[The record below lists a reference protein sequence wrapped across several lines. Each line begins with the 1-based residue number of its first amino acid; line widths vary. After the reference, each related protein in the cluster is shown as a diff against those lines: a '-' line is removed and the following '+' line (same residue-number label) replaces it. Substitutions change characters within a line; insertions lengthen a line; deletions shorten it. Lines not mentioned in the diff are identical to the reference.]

1 MYIRQLWYN
10 LIGSYHFLSDIK
22 INETWTS
29 LTTKK
34 LLLWA
39 QAKFRSR
46 SKTKTSQ
53 FYALECRYHSRC
65 QRQKDFWGGNGL
77 THGGWPYWYED
88 AETQFLQPSPCKF
101 FIMFSNLMIAI
112 YIKLVICCFKNLWRL
127 MGLPGSPISVG
138 PVRYSLCQR
147 NFRIFY
153 GLSGLTYSGAPVRYG
168 VCHRSFRIFFSSF
181 SYLGDPRLLV
191 QKDEELTGKGPCKN
205 A

>member
-1 MYIRQLWYN
+1 
-10 LIGSYHFLSDIK
+10 
-22 INETWTS
+22 
-29 LTTKK
+29 
-34 LLLWA
+34 
-39 QAKFRSR
+39 
-46 SKTKTSQ
+46 
-53 FYALECRYHSRC
+53 
-65 QRQKDFWGGNGL
+65 
-77 THGGWPYWYED
+77 
-88 AETQFLQPSPCKF
+88 
-101 FIMFSNLMIAI
+101 
-112 YIKLVICCFKNLWRL
+112 